1 MSGER
6 PQGGGSD
13 GTMAQHLRVRLGKR
27 RRTSTEWREE
37 MRPQI
42 ASLGEKLI
50 KNEKANSEKESKFG
64 RFFALLVGTL
74 NLVGLV
80 DIEKILPVLEKGKED
95 IRKRKKE
102 LISFVRRTKRRIN
115 EEEEERVTLEWLSKI
130 ISAAV
135 PI

>member
-1 MSGER
+1 M
-6 PQGGGSD
+6 
-13 GTMAQHLRVRLGKR
+13 
-27 RRTSTEWREE
+27 
-37 MRPQI
+37 
-42 ASLGEKLI
+42 
-50 KNEKANSEKESKFG
+50 
-64 RFFALLVGTL
+64 GTL
-74 NLVGLV
+74 NLVGLF
-80 DIEKILPVLEKGKED
+80 DIENILPVLEKGKED

>member
-1 MSGER
+1 M
-6 PQGGGSD
+6 
-13 GTMAQHLRVRLGKR
+13 
-27 RRTSTEWREE
+27 
-37 MRPQI
+37 
-42 ASLGEKLI
+42 
-50 KNEKANSEKESKFG
+50 
-64 RFFALLVGTL
+64 
-74 NLVGLV
+74 VGLV